1 MSALQC
7 LWHFPSRDCMAH
19 TDSCATCAMI
29 QGILMAKGVSPPTA
43 HEVAYAAPVLK
54 AEKKAKQKVGKYQKT
69 WGRKYRALRDKHPRT
84 ARGTL
89 MKRAHRQTK
98 KEMPK

>member
-1 MSALQC
+1 MIMS
-7 LWHFPSRDCMAH
+7 H

-29 QGILMAKGVSPPTA
+29 QGILMSKGVTASTA
-43 HEVAYAAPVLK
+43 HEVAYAAPIVK

-69 WGRKYRALRDKHPRT
+69 WGKTYRALRAKHPRT

-89 MKRAHRQTK
+89 MKRAHRMTRKVMQ
-98 KEMPK
+98 